1 MPFMFRVI
9 DTIQLNSTLYGHH
22 PEWRARYGSE
32 GLLAILDPADTTEV
46 PVSPG
51 TVIRVHRP
59 DGTTVEHTTTLGER
73 PSTAVGLFF
82 PHLTADDIPR
92 LSTLE
97 PISTSGIA

>member
-1 MPFMFRVI
+1 MFRVI

-22 PEWRARYGSE
+22 PEWQARFGSE
-32 GLLAILDPADTTEV
+32 GLLAILDPADASEV
-46 PVSPG
+46 LVSPG

-59 DGTTVEHTTTLGER
+59 DGSSAEHTTTATER

-82 PHLTADDIPR
+82 PHLTPDDIPR

-97 PISTSGIA
+97 PIPTIENV